1 MSIEAFKILP
11 QWGAIEGKFG
21 VGSLSAPPTTLSELR
36 ARGSAAGLFFRA
48 RGAGRWGNGISIE
61 CRYIHAN
68 KDLDEWTSPNYIK
81 PTGIPEYDSLV
92 PTLPVVHPAQYGGSQ
107 DLRTVISNTTIPNPA
122 YDPLLIP
129 PDPLIPPTLPIK
141 TVRYTD
147 DLKVIVRLSIPKTV
161 LCKRT
166 SEFALTSFE
175 GDVGE
180 YRVVRNGPDV
190 SISRNGTH
198 LGLLYSGKIFRGQG
212 LVMSA
217 TFKPEFAAIDISCV
231 DEFKEEYIVRR
242 VVDKYW
248 SNLIT
253 AAASVP
259 GRNISIGTVTASAS
273 TEIDTLRTMINTHS
287 RLITM
292 PTRQLKRNTSAVE
305 VAGDME
311 YYKPSTVGTA
321 FKYSDQKPKA
331 TSYFNHDF
339 YGGIDDDTIDY
350 MDFSAAAESPVSY
363 TGRTTGRAASQFSA
377 DYPYL
382 RAFDKFNLTG
392 GDGFDNPR
400 LFNTVTDPAPTFD
413 KNGKYGL
420 MVESCH
426 LNWTEKYNGAPQ
438 ELSAICQAKDSKAN
452 DEFDSFKR
460 FMLMTGFRKFDL
472 DAGRLKEPS
481 ITDFKYLWELIT
493 DSKKYPAD
501 GKLKDDVLK
510 FFWCSFF
517 AMSYTKKAWIITSMP
532 DCEKFK
538 DCTACSP
545 PPSIVR
551 TPGPSMP

>member
-11 QWGAIEGKFG
+11 QWGQIEGKFG

-107 DLRTVISNTTIPNPA
+107 DLRTIVSNVSIANPA
-122 YDPLLIP
+122 YDPLLVP
-129 PDPLIPPTLPIK
+129 PNPLIPPTLPIK

-147 DLKVIVRLSIPKTV
+147 DLKVVVKLSIPKTM
-161 LCKRT
+161 LYKRT
-166 SEFALTSFE
+166 PEFIVESFE
-175 GDVGE
+175 GDLGSYTIARVGSDI
-180 YRVVRNGPDV
+180 VV
-190 SISRNGTH
+190 SRGGTH
-198 LGLLYSGKIFRGQG
+198 LGLLYSGKIFKAPGV
-212 LVMSA
+212 VMLAKVTPAFTTSEMSVIN
-217 TFKPEFAAIDISCV
+217 EFV
-231 DEFKEEYIVRR
+231 EEYIVRR

-253 AAASVP
+253 AGTSVP
-259 GRNISIGTVTASAS
+259 GRNISVGTVTSSA
-273 TEIDTLRTMINTHS
+273 TDEIETLRTMINTHS

-292 PTRQLKRNTSAVE
+292 PVRQFKRNTAVVE
-305 VAGDME
+305 VTGDAE
-311 YYKPSTVGTA
+311 YYKLSNVSTA
-321 FKYSDQKPKA
+321 FKYTDQKPKA
-331 TSYFNHDF
+331 ASYYNHDF
-339 YGGIDDDTIDY
+339 YGATDDDTIDY
-350 MDFSAAAESPVSY
+350 LDFCPGVETPVSY
-363 TGRTTGRAASQFSA
+363 TGRTNGRGSSIFSA

-382 RAFDKFNLTG
+382 RAFAKFNLSG

-400 LFNTVTDPAPTFD
+400 LFNTATDPSPAFD

-420 MVESCH
+420 MVEACH

-438 ELSAICQAKDSKAN
+438 ELSAICQSKDSKAN
-452 DEFDSFKR
+452 DEFDTFKR
-460 FMLMTGFRKFDL
+460 LLLVPGFRKFNLDL
-472 DAGRLKEPS
+472 NRLKEPTE
-481 ITDFKYLWELIT
+481 TDFKYLWELIA
-493 DSKKYPAD
+493 DSKRHPTL

-510 FFWCSFF
+510 FFWCSLFTS
-517 AMSYTKKAWIITSMP
+517 AYTKKAWIITSMP
-532 DCEKFK
+532 DCDKFK
-538 DCTACSP
+538 DCTACQP

-551 TPGPSMP
+551 TPGP